1 MKRALFMAGW
11 MLTGVA
17 LQAAEEI
24 EPLDADFLEYLA
36 NMEDEEDNW
45 TLIEEARGKPA
56 AASESAQSATR
67 AEARKASKE
76 AAKPAVE
83 ER

>member
-1 MKRALFMAGW
+1 MRRALFMVGW
-11 MLTGVA
+11 MLTGTA
-17 LQAAEEI
+17 LHAADDI

-36 NMEDEEDNW
+36 NMEDEQDNW
-45 TLIEEARGKPA
+45 TLIEGAHDKSKPA
-56 AASESAQSATR
+56 SGAEQSASKI
-67 AEARKASKE
+67 EPRKASKE